1 MMRVITG
8 ARKTLACLTY
18 FNPAPGVLEFAK
30 GSCNF
35 LKGNP
40 KLVRQRDHTNSIVDV
55 MLSGNIQ
62 HCFAQS
68 FAPKINTK
76 NRYKIAQVDIGAAV
90 VGVFGKTV
98 RDCGFS
104 PRAQS
109 RGVHIIGVEKD
120 STGGL
125 FDELSDN
132 FFDRDKIDI
141 EIKVLFFNVQ
151 NEDVLGVKVTQ

>member
-1 MMRVITG
+1 MRLEHRQHAFAAGRSRRLKRGANFGGMMRVIIDEQ
-8 ARKTLACLTY
+8 KTIAGVLY
-18 FNPAPGVLEFAK
+18 FKPAPGVLEFAK

-76 NRYKIAQVDIGAAV
+76 NRYKIA
-90 VGVFGKTV
+90 
-98 RDCGFS
+98 
-104 PRAQS
+104 
-109 RGVHIIGVEKD
+109 
-120 STGGL
+120 
-125 FDELSDN
+125 
-132 FFDRDKIDI
+132 
-141 EIKVLFFNVQ
+141 
-151 NEDVLGVKVTQ
+151 